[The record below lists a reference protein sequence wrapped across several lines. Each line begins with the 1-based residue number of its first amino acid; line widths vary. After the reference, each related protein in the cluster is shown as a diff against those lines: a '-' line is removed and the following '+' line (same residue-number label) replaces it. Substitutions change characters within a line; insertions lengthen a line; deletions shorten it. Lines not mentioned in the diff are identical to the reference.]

1 MTQGMV
7 GVDPGRFDQQPGP
20 RGDVESQQGGGSTLG
35 AEEGMGV

>member
-20 RGDVESQQGGGSTLG
+20 RGMWKVSR
-35 AEEGMGV
+35 GVAAP